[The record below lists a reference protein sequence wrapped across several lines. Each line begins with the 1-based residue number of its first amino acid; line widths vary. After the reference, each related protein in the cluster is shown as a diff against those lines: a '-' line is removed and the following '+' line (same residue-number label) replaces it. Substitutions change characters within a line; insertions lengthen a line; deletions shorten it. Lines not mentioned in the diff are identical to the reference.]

1 MTINVAGLLKSI
13 KSVQIKKEMHGAKY
27 QAISP
32 FHLKL
37 VKTY

>member
-13 KSVQIKKEMHGAKY
+13 KSVQIKKEIASGEKY

-37 VKTY
+37 V